1 LLTAIGYTGLYIFVM
16 AMVALTYRNGLL
28 RMGLEL
34 PKVKKRL
41 VVLLAIFGIWAIYLY
56 LIGESGLLWSFEM
69 PPRFLLLVFLPIT
82 IITAFIFIKNRKSPI
97 FESIPKQKV
106 LYFQSFRIVVEL
118 MILATYLEGVFP
130 VETTFEG
137 YNYEIIVGLL
147 APIITYAVYSKKW
160 LSENVALAFNYLGLA
175 TLAIIIF
182 IVITSLYLPSFWGDS
197 VPRIGEAFSHVP
209 YLLLPGFLAPAA
221 IFAHI
226 FSIMQIRKS
235 KQALGKS

>member
-1 LLTAIGYTGLYIFVM
+1 MLTAIGYTGLYIFVM
-16 AMVALTYRNGLL
+16 AMIGLTYRNGLL

-41 VVLLAIFGIWAIYLY
+41 VILIAAFGIWAIYLY
-56 LIGESGLLWSFEM
+56 LIGESGLLWHFEM
-69 PPRFLLLVFLPIT
+69 PPRFLLMIFLPIA
-82 IITAFIFIKNRKSPI
+82 IITVFIFIKNRKSPI
-97 FESIPKQKV
+97 FEAIPKQKI

-118 MILATYLEGVFP
+118 VILATYLEGVFP

-137 YNYEIIVGLL
+137 YNYEIIVAIL
-147 APIITYAVYSKKW
+147 APIVAYAVYSKKW

-182 IVITSLYLPSFWGDS
+182 IVITSLYFPSVWGNS
-197 VPRIGEAFSHVP
+197 APRIAEEFSHVP

-226 FSIMQIRKS
+226 FSIMQIRKT
-235 KQALGKS
+235 KQVKG